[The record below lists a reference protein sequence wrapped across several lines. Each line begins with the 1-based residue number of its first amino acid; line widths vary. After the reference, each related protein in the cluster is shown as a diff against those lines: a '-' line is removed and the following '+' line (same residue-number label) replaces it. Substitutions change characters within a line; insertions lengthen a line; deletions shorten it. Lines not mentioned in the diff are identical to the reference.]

1 MQPNKFFYNN
11 IKSVKLN
18 FIKYVIRFALL
29 QFVVTSLT
37 IWYFDNFLVFSTEDK
52 FQLYLN
58 LLSDRDRFLPFIPS
72 SIITIDAVLALI
84 VFLFLVVLYS
94 TKFYTYVNELDFS
107 YEKSY
112 LDEFF
117 NIYLLWNSFLFSAF
131 LIFRF
136 SGLSRG
142 NLLLFTFLVPIILL
156 LFRNSEVLAS
166 LLGRSIINENFIAFN
181 LNEESQY
188 RNLRIMSFRKNIGNY
203 SIKNLEQIIEKV
215 DSINKTQNINLV
227 VINMQNE
234 QKLSKNLEKYLININ
249 KKVLLIANKKI
260 EFKTQF
266 LYRSENIENKFF
278 VYFNNDIQYGAKF
291 ILKRIFDIVLSIFA
305 SILLIPLAAAIYIFI
320 AIKNGRPVLIK
331 QNRVG
336 LHGKIFQMYK
346 FRTMKINSHEQRNE
360 LQELNEKT
368 GPLFK
373 LDEDPRLIHGAKFL
387 RKYSLDEIP
396 QIINV
401 FKGEMSLVGPRP
413 LFDTDTEMFNTEY
426 MRRLNVI
433 PGMTGL
439 LQINE
444 RNADDFET
452 WFKYD
457 VEYIENWSLYL
468 DIKIILKTIPSM
480 FKRSIQGK

>member
-1 MQPNKFFYNN
+1 
-11 IKSVKLN
+11 VKLN

-37 IWYFDNFLVFSTEDK
+37 IWYFDNFLVFSIEDK
-52 FQLYLN
+52 YQLYLN
-58 LLSDRDRFLPFIPS
+58 LLSDRDRFLPYIPT

-227 VINMQNE
+227 VINMKNE

-249 KKVLLIANKKI
+249 KKVLLIANNKI

-278 VYFNNDIQYGAKF
+278 IYFNNDIQYGAKF
-291 ILKRIFDIVLSIFA
+291 ILKRIFDIVLSIILI
-305 SILLIPLAAAIYIFI
+305 ILLSPLLLMISFLIIYVDK
-320 AIKNGRPVLIK
+320 APVVVK
-331 QNRVG
+331 QTRVG
-336 LHGKIFQMYK
+336 LHGIKFNMIK
-346 FRTMKINSHEQRNE
+346 FRTMYVDSHQKREE
-360 LQELNEKT
+360 LQELNKKT

-373 LDEDPRLIHGAKFL
+373 IEEDPRIIPALKFL
-387 RKYSLDEIP
+387 RKYSLDELP
-396 QIINV
+396 QLFNV
-401 FKGEMSLVGPRP
+401 VKGDMSLVGPRP
-413 LFDTDTEMFNTEY
+413 LFEADTNQFDKNY
-426 MRRLNVI
+426 MRRLNVL

-444 RNADDFET
+444 RNTDDFKI
-452 WFKYD
+452 WYKYD
-457 VEYIENWSLYL
+457 IEYIENWTLYL
-468 DIKIILKTIPSM
+468 DFKILLKT
-480 FKRSIQGK
+480 FKAVIEKSNAGK